1 MLHLRLTLSAL
12 LCATLIVACSKAPAR
27 PHASLSPD
35 IEPLRSEFNRDV
47 GRVRILMIGAP
58 T

>member
-1 MLHLRLTLSAL
+1 MLHFRLTLSAL
-12 LCATLIVACSKAPAR
+12 ISATLIVACSNAPAR

-35 IEPLRSEFNRDV
+35 VEPLRSEFNRDA
-47 GRVRILMIGAP
+47 GRVRIVMIGAP